1 MIDPK
6 RDPVAW
12 AMLIDELEDAQK
24 RLGNLVLDMT
34 ADESDF
40 RVELAR
46 VYGHLNRV
54 WNLRDKTD
62 AWHDPSNPDWDTEYE
77 AARAFPTDLEPI
89 A

>member
-1 MIDPK
+1 VIDPK

-24 RLGNLVLDMT
+24 RLGDLILRMT
-34 ADESDF
+34 PDESDF

-46 VYGHLNRV
+46 VYGHLNRA
-54 WNLRDKTD
+54 WNLRDK
-62 AWHDPSNPDWDTEYE
+62 ADPLQEGPRNPAYDT
-77 AARAFPTDLEPI
+77 AARAFPADLEPL

>member
-12 AMLIDELEDAQK
+12 SMLIDELEDAQK

-54 WNLRDKTD
+54 WNLRDKT
-62 AWHDPSNPDWDTEYE
+62 APWHEGPHNPEYDV
-77 AARAFPTDLEPI
+77 AAGAFPTDLEPI